1 MSACTS
7 DKEYLQNTKLTT
19 KCDFDYVRLSAKNRG
34 GAKIKI
40 ERKEQFTE
48 VRKMAGRAA
57 LFLPLL
63 LAAPAMAAQCV
74 QPGAC
79 MDFGINRAGPAVVV
93 DTWEDCQV
101 GSSR

>member
-1 MSACTS
+1 
-7 DKEYLQNTKLTT
+7 
-19 KCDFDYVRLSAKNRG
+19 
-34 GAKIKI
+34 
-40 ERKEQFTE
+40 
-48 VRKMAGRAA
+48 MAGRAA

-63 LAAPAMAAQCV
+63 LAGPAMAAQCV